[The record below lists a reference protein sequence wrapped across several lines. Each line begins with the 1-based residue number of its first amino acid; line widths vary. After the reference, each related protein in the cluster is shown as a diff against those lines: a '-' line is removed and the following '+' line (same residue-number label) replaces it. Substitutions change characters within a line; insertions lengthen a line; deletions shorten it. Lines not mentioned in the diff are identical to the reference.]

1 MAEPLEIIITY
12 GEKTYVIPVVAG
24 DTDAA
29 NSAKEQVR
37 FILDIFAGSADA
49 KKRPAT
55 KPAATP
61 TAKPAGSA
69 PPPDKPASG
78 GAK

>member
-12 GEKTYVIPVVAG
+12 GEKTHVIPVVAG

-29 NSAKEQVR
+29 NSAKEQVG
-37 FILDIFAGSADA
+37 FILDLFAGSADA

-61 TAKPAGSA
+61 AAKPASA
-69 PPPDKPASG
+69 PPPDKPAPG